1 MVFGVAFQEDGTVQY
16 EGAETEDE
24 VERLM
29 GSKYVQAKANQVYSS
44 VKKHLVEGHKVL
56 FCGTPCQCNALKA
69 FLNKKEYQNLFT
81 VDFICHGV
89 PSEGVWEKYLEWIAQ
104 DRKVST
110 ISFRDKTISWGD
122 YGTRI
127 LFKNGTEYFQKH
139 QDDRYMKLFLANRI
153 LRPSCHRC
161 SAKGNKR
168 CSDLTLGDYWGI
180 KDEDAK
186 LGCSVVMVNTEKG
199 MALLSKADK
208 SIELAEITYDDAVRN
223 NSNYFQSCGIPF
235 NRSKVFA
242 AIAECPEKVFE
253 NPQKYTQTSFTE
265 KAIRKCIRVW
275 RNLTKPEIN
284 ETYLKLNE
292 MQRIAF
298 KARAMCCGCGA
309 CESACPVHAISMELD
324 GEGFRYPVIDNG
336 TCIHCNLC
344 EKVCLNR
351 FR

>member
-1 MVFGVAFQEDGTVQY
+1 MKGPVLMTTTNSLQYKKCYKAWSKSEKVVNKSSSGGVFYEVAKNVLSEGGVVFGVAFQEDGTVQF

-24 VERLM
+24 VECLM

-104 DRKVST
+104 GRKVST

-127 LFKNGTEYFQKH
+127 LFENETEYFQKH
-139 QDDRYMKLFLANRI
+139 QDDSYMRLFLANRI

-168 CSDLTLGDYWGI
+168 CSDLTLGITGELRM
-180 KDEDAK
+180 KMRSLA
-186 LGCSVVMVNTEKG
+186 
-199 MALLSKADK
+199 AL
-208 SIELAEITYDDAVRN
+208 
-223 NSNYFQSCGIPF
+223 
-235 NRSKVFA
+235 
-242 AIAECPEKVFE
+242 
-253 NPQKYTQTSFTE
+253 
-265 KAIRKCIRVW
+265 W
-275 RNLTKPEIN
+275 
-284 ETYLKLNE
+284 
-292 MQRIAF
+292 
-298 KARAMCCGCGA
+298 
-309 CESACPVHAISMELD
+309 
-324 GEGFRYPVIDNG
+324 
-336 TCIHCNLC
+336 
-344 EKVCLNR
+344 
-351 FR
+351 

>member
-1 MVFGVAFQEDGTVQY
+1 MTTTNSLQYKKCYKAWSKSEKVVNKSSSGGAFYEVAKTVLSEGGVVFGVAFQEDGTVQY

-127 LFKNGTEYFQKH
+127 LFKNGTEYFQ
-139 QDDRYMKLFLANRI
+139 
-153 LRPSCHRC
+153 
-161 SAKGNKR
+161 
-168 CSDLTLGDYWGI
+168 
-180 KDEDAK
+180 
-186 LGCSVVMVNTEKG
+186 
-199 MALLSKADK
+199 
-208 SIELAEITYDDAVRN
+208 
-223 NSNYFQSCGIPF
+223 SCGIPF

>member
-1 MVFGVAFQEDGTVQY
+1 M
-16 EGAETEDE
+16 
-24 VERLM
+24 
-29 GSKYVQAKANQVYSS
+29 
-44 VKKHLVEGHKVL
+44 
-56 FCGTPCQCNALKA
+56 
-69 FLNKKEYQNLFT
+69 
-81 VDFICHGV
+81 
-89 PSEGVWEKYLEWIAQ
+89 
-104 DRKVST
+104 ST

-292 MQRIAF
+292 MQKIAF

>member
-1 MVFGVAFQEDGTVQY
+1 MNKIAIVGFHNLH
-16 EGAETEDE
+16 
-24 VERLM
+24 LM
-29 GSKYVQAKANQVYSS
+29 QFLYKYTDIFDKNNISYD
-44 VKKHLVEGHKVL
+44 VL
-56 FCGTPCQCNALKA
+56 
-69 FLNKKEYQNLFT
+69 Y
-81 VDFICHGV
+81 
-89 PSEGVWEKYLEWIAQ
+89 W
-104 DRKVST
+104 DR
-110 ISFRDKTISWGD
+110 DMD
-122 YGTRI
+122 
-127 LFKNGTEYFQKH
+127 
-139 QDDRYMKLFLANRI
+139 
-153 LRPSCHRC
+153 P
-161 SAKGNKR
+161 
-168 CSDLTLGDYWGI
+168 
-180 KDEDAK
+180 
-186 LGCSVVMVNTEKG
+186 
-199 MALLSKADK
+199 
-208 SIELAEITYDDAVRN
+208 